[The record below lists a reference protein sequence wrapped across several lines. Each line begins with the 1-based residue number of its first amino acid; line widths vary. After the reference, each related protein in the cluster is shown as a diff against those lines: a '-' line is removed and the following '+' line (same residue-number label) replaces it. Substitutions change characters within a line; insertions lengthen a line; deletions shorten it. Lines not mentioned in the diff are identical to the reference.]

1 MSEVTLR
8 AVVCGWRGE
17 KGIQAGTD
25 PVRRR
30 TQPAAREQNDGADDG
45 ADDDHDGDFRI
56 VEAARGGNE
65 RGAEIAPG
73 GGETQDTAHLRF

>member
-1 MSEVTLR
+1 M
-8 AVVCGWRGE
+8 GE
-17 KGIQAGTD
+17 
-25 PVRRR
+25 VRRVFRPGR
-30 TQPAAREQNDGADDG
+30 TWSGVAGRRRRGKQNDEADDG